1 MLYFFYPCG
10 NKLLKYYIVNTLVMN
25 CIGLKYFRVLVFFCL
40 TSVCG
45 NAQFASVPLSLYQQF
60 NGPYDYTIIGK
71 SHNLNDNWAFP
82 PQPCTMLTSS
92 SATLSLAPNQ
102 TIVGAYLVWSGIG
115 DGVGT
120 NLNLNGNIFIPD
132 NIHLANINPPNF
144 TPCYYFSA
152 VKDITAY
159 VQNTGNGI
167 YQVSNFD
174 LNSII
179 GLYCSNAIY
188 YSGWN
193 IVVVYSNPTLP
204 NKQLNIYDG
213 FKLAY
218 LSVVNNVPY
227 TIPITNLNVT
237 STVGAKMTYI
247 AYNGS
252 TNLFSGESVK
262 INGNTLSNAQNPAN
276 NPFNGTNSFTGSNT
290 SWNMDVDTY
299 AINNYINVGD
309 ISALITLNSNAVR
322 LISTIITSI
331 QSELPDATISLD
343 SITGQDICQNRD
355 LTLDYTVYNINSNDT
370 LLAGTPVS
378 VFVNNT
384 TLISTVLLPSNIL
397 MGDSL
402 NLSTLVTIPTGI
414 SSPFTLSMVV
424 NQNATQLGV
433 YPESNFTNNTS
444 NDSTISLTEIVYPNF
459 GIVGPFCQG
468 TSYTLPTTSLNNIVG
483 TWAPATFNNQQTT
496 TYTFT
501 PNDTTCN
508 QVVQL
513 TVTIVPNTTPFFNI
527 ASNVCVNGNLA
538 FPLTT
543 PNGAFGTWAPAFNN
557 QATTTYTWTPTA
569 PTPAVGC
576 PTPAQHTVN
585 IIPQTQPIFVLED
598 SLCQGASY
606 NLPLQATNGIAGTW
620 APAFNSQATTTYTFT
635 PNTYT
640 VMNGCPASIA
650 HDINIVGSLSP
661 SFTLPSS
668 VCIGSNLNFPS
679 VSTEGIA
686 GLWAPAFNNQST
698 TSYTFT
704 PSTGGITYTNV
715 GAGCPVPMN
724 QTVAITNPV
733 TPSFTLPDSIC
744 EGATV
749 TLPLVSNNGVAGTWA
764 PAFNN
769 QVTTTYT
776 FTPGQYQCPITAHQ
790 TIVVS
795 TLYNPIFSLPSAI
808 CQNETLALPL
818 ISDNGVA
825 GTWSPAFSS
834 AQSGSFTY
842 VFVPNAAVCAYDYQY
857 NLEVNPTHASFDTV
871 TICQSQLPYVWYGQS
886 LNGTT
891 STSTTFQNQFG
902 CDSILNLHLIVNP
915 SPVVDFSIPSWESC
929 LPATIAFAN
938 NQVEA
943 NTIYNWAFGN
953 GVTSSAAS
961 VQSNTYT
968 QSGCYDVSLTAIN
981 QFGCATT
988 NTFLDGVCIEPN
1000 PVASFTVQNNPLPI
1014 IQTTTLLQNTSQN
1027 ATSVLWDFG
1036 HDAQSSTVFSP
1047 IHTFPERAG
1056 NYLVTLVIQN
1066 ANGCIDSTFEII
1078 QIEQDPIYYVPNAFT
1093 PNGSELNNIFL
1104 PVFSPSL
1111 SLSSYQLQIF
1121 NRWGQTVF
1129 ESRDPSKGW
1138 DGTITTPNGPSMSQD
1153 GVYTYKIS
1161 FVETGFEKVF
1171 EVCGSV
1177 SLVR

>member
-1 MLYFFYPCG
+1 MLRF
-10 NKLLKYYIVNTLVMN
+10 
-25 CIGLKYFRVLVFFCL
+25 LVFVVMLAPMFSFGQ
-40 TSVCG
+40 T
-45 NAQFASVPLSLYQQF
+45 NVPHTLYHQF
-60 NGPYDYTIIGK
+60 NGPFDYTIIGNT
-71 SHNLNDNWAFP
+71 HNLYDNWTIP
-82 PQPCTMLTSS
+82 TQPCVMQTSS
-92 SATLSLAPNQ
+92 SATLNLAANQ
-102 TIVGAYLVWSGIG
+102 TIVGAYLIWAGIG
-115 DGVGT
+115 NGQGT
-120 NLNLNGNIFIPD
+120 NITLNGNNIQPD
-132 NIHLANINPPNF
+132 YINVLDAHPSTFLFPWN
-144 TPCYYFSA
+144 YFSA
-152 VKDITAY
+152 VKNITNY
-159 VQNTGNGI
+159 VQNYGNGL

-174 LNSII
+174 LNPLISF
-179 GLYCSNAIY
+179 YCSGGVY

-193 IVVVYSNPTLP
+193 IIVVYSNPSLP
-204 NKQLNIYDG
+204 TKQLNIYDG
-213 FKLAY
+213 YQFVGNPVTTSY
-218 LSVVNNVPY
+218 SFS
-227 TIPITNLNVT
+227 ISNLNVT
-237 STVGAKMTYI
+237 STLGAKMTYI
-247 AYNGS
+247 VFDGS
-252 TNLFSGESVK
+252 PNYFNNESVK
-262 INGNTLSNAQNPAN
+262 VNGNTLSNAQNPAN

-299 AINNYINVGD
+299 PINNYINIGNT
-309 ISALITLNSNAVR
+309 SLLLTLNSLTNR
-322 LISTIITSI
+322 NISTIITSI

-384 TLISTVLLPSNIL
+384 TLISTVTLPSNIL

-585 IIPQTQPIFVLED
+585 IIPQTQPVFVLED

-620 APAFNSQATTTYTFT
+620 APAFNSQQSGTYNFT

-640 VMNGCPASIA
+640 VMSGCPASIT
-650 HDINIVGSLSP
+650 HNITIVAALSP
-661 SFTLPSS
+661 SFALPSS
-668 VCIGSNLNFPS
+668 VCIGSSLNFPALS
-679 VSTEGIA
+679 VEGIA

-749 TLPLVSNNGVAGTWA
+749 TLPLLSNNGVAGTWA

-776 FTPGQYQCPITAHQ
+776 FTPDANQCPITAQQ

-795 TLYNPIFSLPSAI
+795 TLYDPIFNLPSAI

-818 ISDNGVA
+818 ISDNGVS

-842 VFVPNAAVCAYDYQY
+842 VFVPAASVCAFDYQY
-857 NLEVNPTHASFDTV
+857 NLAVNPTHASYDTV
-871 TICQSQLPYVWYGQS
+871 TICQSQLPFVWYGQS

-891 STSTTFQNQFG
+891 STSTTFQNQYG

-915 SPVVDFSIPSWESC
+915 SPVVDFSIPSWQSC
-929 LPATIAFAN
+929 LPATIAFSN

-953 GVTSSAAS
+953 GVTSSAS
-961 VQSNTYT
+961 SLLSNTYT
-968 QSGCYDVSLTAIN
+968 QPGCYDVSLTAIN
-981 QFGCATT
+981 QFGCTTT

-1027 ATSVLWDFG
+1027 ATSVIWDFG
-1036 HDAQSSTVFSP
+1036 HDLQSSTVFSP

-1066 ANGCIDSTFEII
+1066 ANGCVDSTFEII

-1138 DGTITTPNGPSMSQD
+1138 DGTIATSKGASMSQD

-1161 FVETGFEKVF
+1161 FVESGFEEEFV
-1171 EVCGSV
+1171 VTGSV

>member
-1 MLYFFYPCG
+1 MLRF
-10 NKLLKYYIVNTLVMN
+10 
-25 CIGLKYFRVLVFFCL
+25 LVFVVMFVPML
-40 TSVCG
+40 SFAQG
-45 NAQFASVPLSLYQQF
+45 NSVPLTLYQQF
-60 NGPYDYTIIGK
+60 NGPFDYTIIGK
-71 SHNLNDNWAFP
+71 SHNTSDNIVVV
-82 PQPCTMLTSS
+82 PQSTCVMQTNS
-92 SATLSLAPNQ
+92 SASLSLAANQ
-102 TIVGAYLVWSGIG
+102 TIAGAYLVWSGIG
-115 DGVGT
+115 NGAGT
-120 NLNLNGNIFIPD
+120 TLNLNGNTIIPD
-132 NIHLANINPPNF
+132 LINVANIHPP
-144 TPCYYFSA
+144 TWVPYLYFSA
-152 VKDITAY
+152 VKDITSY
-159 VQNTGNGI
+159 VQSFGNGL
-167 YQVSNFD
+167 YQVNNFN
-174 LNSII
+174 LNPLIP
-179 GLYCSNAIY
+179 LYCSNMNY

-193 IVVVYSNPTLP
+193 IVVVYTNPTLP
-204 NKQLNIYDG
+204 NKQLNIYEG
-213 FKLAY
+213 FKHMVGT
-218 LSVVNNVPY
+218 VVNN
-227 TIPITNLNVT
+227 TTFFIPISNLNVT

-252 TNLFSGESVK
+252 SGLFSGESIK
-262 INGNTLSNAQNPAN
+262 FNNNILSNAQNPAN
-276 NPFNGTNSFTGSNT
+276 NPFNSTNSFTGSNT
-290 SWNMDVDTY
+290 NWNIDVDTY
-299 AINNYINVGD
+299 IVSNYLNIGD
-309 ISALITLNSNAVR
+309 TSALIALNSNPPR
-322 LISTIITSI
+322 FISTIITSI

-384 TLISTVLLPSNIL
+384 NLISTVLLPSNIL

-513 TVTIVPNTTPFFNI
+513 TVTIVPNSTPSFNI
-527 ASNVCVNGNLA
+527 ASNVCVNGNLV
-538 FPLTT
+538 FPIATQ
-543 PNGAFGTWAPAFNN
+543 NGAFGTWAPAFNN

-606 NLPLQATNGIAGTW
+606 SLPLQATNGIAGTW
-620 APAFNSQATTTYTFT
+620 TPAFNSQATTTYTFT

-640 VMNGCPASIA
+640 VMSGCPASIA
-650 HDINIVGSLSP
+650 HEITIVGSLSP
-661 SFTLPSS
+661 SFALPSS
-668 VCIGSNLNFPS
+668 VCIGSSLNFPA
-679 VSTEGIA
+679 VSTEGIT
-686 GLWAPAFNNQST
+686 GSWAPAFNNQNT

-704 PSTGGITYTNV
+704 PSNAGITYTNI
-715 GAGCPVPMN
+715 GEGCPVSTS
-724 QTVAITNPV
+724 QTINITSPV

-749 TLPLVSNNGVAGTWA
+749 SLPLVSNNGVAGAWA

-769 QVTTTYT
+769 QATTTYT
-776 FTPGQYQCPITAHQ
+776 FTPGQYQCPITAQQ

-795 TLYNPIFSLPSAI
+795 TLYDPIFNLPSAI

-818 ISDNGVA
+818 ISDNGVS

-834 AQSGSFTY
+834 AQSGSFSY
-842 VFVPNAAVCAYDYQY
+842 VFVPNAAVCAYDSQY
-857 NLEVNPTHASFDTV
+857 NLAVNPTHASFDTV

-886 LNGTT
+886 LNGST
-891 STSTTFQNQFG
+891 STSTTFQNQYG

-915 SPVVDFSIPSWESC
+915 SPVVDFSIPTWESC

-953 GVTSSAAS
+953 GVTSSTAS
-961 VQSNTYT
+961 LLSNTYT
-968 QSGCYDVSLTAIN
+968 QPGCYDVSLTAIN
-981 QFGCATT
+981 QFGCSTT
-988 NTFLDGVCIEPN
+988 STFLDGVCIEEN

-1014 IQTTTLLQNTSQN
+1014 IQTTTLIQNTSQN
-1027 ATSVLWDFG
+1027 ATSVVWDFG
-1036 HDAQSSTVFSP
+1036 HDAQSSTVFAP

-1056 NYLVTLVIQN
+1056 SYLVTLIIQN

-1129 ESRDPSKGW
+1129 ESRDPGKGW
-1138 DGTITTPNGPSMSQD
+1138 DGTIATSNGARMSQD

>member
-1 MLYFFYPCG
+1 M
-10 NKLLKYYIVNTLVMN
+10 
-25 CIGLKYFRVLVFFCL
+25 
-40 TSVCG
+40 
-45 NAQFASVPLSLYQQF
+45 
-60 NGPYDYTIIGK
+60 
-71 SHNLNDNWAFP
+71 
-82 PQPCTMLTSS
+82 
-92 SATLSLAPNQ
+92 
-102 TIVGAYLVWSGIG
+102 
-115 DGVGT
+115 VGT
-120 NLNLNGNIFIPD
+120 
-132 NIHLANINPPNF
+132 
-144 TPCYYFSA
+144 
-152 VKDITAY
+152 
-159 VQNTGNGI
+159 
-167 YQVSNFD
+167 
-174 LNSII
+174 
-179 GLYCSNAIY
+179 
-188 YSGWN
+188 
-193 IVVVYSNPTLP
+193 
-204 NKQLNIYDG
+204 
-213 FKLAY
+213 
-218 LSVVNNVPY
+218 VVNNNSFY
-227 TIPITNLNVT
+227 IPINNLNVT
-237 STVGAKMTYI
+237 STAGAKMTYI

-252 TNLFSGESVK
+252 SNLYSGESVK
-262 INGNTLSNAQNPAN
+262 FNNNVLSNAQNPAN

-290 SWNMDVDTY
+290 SWNMDIDTY
-299 AINNYINVGD
+299 AVNNYLNIGD
-309 ISALITLNSNAVR
+309 TSALITLNSNPPR
-322 LISTIITSI
+322 LISTVITSI

-343 SITGQDICQNRD
+343 SITGQDICQNHD

-513 TVTIVPNTTPFFNI
+513 TVTIVPNSTPSFNI
-527 ASNVCVNGNLA
+527 ASNVCVNGNLV
-538 FPLTT
+538 FPIATQ
-543 PNGAFGTWAPAFNN
+543 NGAFGTWAPAFNN

-576 PTPAQHTVN
+576 PTPAQHAVN

-606 NLPLQATNGIAGTW
+606 SLPLQATNGIAGTW
-620 APAFNSQATTTYTFT
+620 TPAFNSQQSGTYNFT

-640 VMNGCPASIA
+640 VMSGCPASIA
-650 HDINIVGSLSP
+650 HDITIVGSLSP
-661 SFTLPSS
+661 SFALPSS
-668 VCIGSNLNFPS
+668 VCIGSALNFPA
-679 VSTEGIA
+679 VSNEGIS
-686 GLWAPAFNNQST
+686 GTWAPAFNNQST

-704 PSTGGITYTNV
+704 PSTGGITYTNI
-715 GAGCPVPMN
+715 GAVCPVPMN

-749 TLPLVSNNGVAGTWA
+749 TFPLVSNNGVAGTWA

-776 FTPGQYQCPITAHQ
+776 FTPGQYQCPITAQQ

-795 TLYNPIFSLPSAI
+795 TLYDPIFSLPSAI

-818 ISDNGVA
+818 ISDNGVS

-857 NLEVNPTHASFDTV
+857 NLAVNPTHASFDTV

-886 LNGTT
+886 LNGST
-891 STSTTFQNQFG
+891 STSTSFQNQYG
-902 CDSILNLHLIVNP
+902 CDSIL
-915 SPVVDFSIPSWESC
+915 
-929 LPATIAFAN
+929 
-938 NQVEA
+938 
-943 NTIYNWAFGN
+943 
-953 GVTSSAAS
+953 
-961 VQSNTYT
+961 
-968 QSGCYDVSLTAIN
+968 
-981 QFGCATT
+981 
-988 NTFLDGVCIEPN
+988 
-1000 PVASFTVQNNPLPI
+1000 
-1014 IQTTTLLQNTSQN
+1014 
-1027 ATSVLWDFG
+1027 
-1036 HDAQSSTVFSP
+1036 
-1047 IHTFPERAG
+1047 
-1056 NYLVTLVIQN
+1056 
-1066 ANGCIDSTFEII
+1066 
-1078 QIEQDPIYYVPNAFT
+1078 
-1093 PNGSELNNIFL
+1093 
-1104 PVFSPSL
+1104 
-1111 SLSSYQLQIF
+1111 
-1121 NRWGQTVF
+1121 
-1129 ESRDPSKGW
+1129 K
-1138 DGTITTPNGPSMSQD
+1138 
-1153 GVYTYKIS
+1153 
-1161 FVETGFEKVF
+1161 
-1171 EVCGSV
+1171 
-1177 SLVR
+1177 

>member
-1 MLYFFYPCG
+1 MKIFVMSKFIFFFIIIQSQ
-10 NKLLKYYIVNTLVMN
+10 IVYTQ
-25 CIGLKYFRVLVFFCL
+25 I
-40 TSVCG
+40 TSVTHT
-45 NAQFASVPLSLYQQF
+45 LYQQF
-60 NGPYDYTIIGK
+60 NGPYDYVIIGN
-71 SHNLNDNWAFP
+71 SHNPVDSYLYP
-82 PQPCTMLTSS
+82 PAGSMLINS
-92 SATLSLAPNQ
+92 SASLNLSPSQN
-102 TIVGAYLVWSGIG
+102 IVAAYLIWSGIS
-115 DGVGT
+115 DGIGI
-120 NLNLNGNIFIPD
+120 NLNLNGT
-132 NIHLANINPPNF
+132 NF
-144 TPCYYFSA
+144 TPDFINYANITPSGIPVPYFSA
-152 VKDITAY
+152 VKEVTNF
-159 VQNTGNGI
+159 VQASGNGI
-167 YQVSNFD
+167 YQVSNFN
-174 LNSII
+174 LNPYQTNYYNT
-179 GLYCSNAIY
+179 GIY
-188 YSGWN
+188 FAGWN
-193 IVVVYSNPTLP
+193 LIVIYSNPTIT
-204 NKQLNIYDG
+204 NKQLNIYNG
-213 FKLAY
+213 FRLLGNAFNLSQIN
-218 LSVVNNVPY
+218 LSVS
-227 TIPITNLNVT
+227 NLNVT
-237 STVGAKMTYI
+237 NTIGAKMSYI

-252 TNLFSGESVK
+252 SNYYFGQSIFV
-262 INGNTLSNAQNPAN
+262 NNNQLSNALNPLN
-276 NPFNGTNSFTGSNT
+276 NPFNSSNSFTGSLS

-299 AINNYINVGD
+299 SIQNNINVG
-309 ISALITLNSNAVR
+309 ATNLLLTANSI
-322 LISTIITSI
+322 LPLFISTIITSI
-331 QSELPDATISLD
+331 PSELPDATISLD

-468 TSYTLPTTSLNNIVG
+468 MSYTLPTTSLNNIVG
-483 TWAPATFNNQQTT
+483 TWSPATFNNQQTT

-513 TVTIVPNTTPFFNI
+513 TVTIVPNSTPSFNI
-527 ASNVCVNGNLA
+527 ASNVCVNGNLV
-538 FPLTT
+538 FPVATQ
-543 PNGAFGTWAPAFNN
+543 NGAFGTWAPAFNN
-557 QATTTYTWTPTA
+557 QTTTTYIWTPTA

-585 IIPQTQPIFVLED
+585 IIPQTQPIFALED
-598 SLCQGASY
+598 SLCQGANYS
-606 NLPLQATNGIAGTW
+606 LPLQATNGIAGTW
-620 APAFNSQATTTYTFT
+620 VPAFNSQQSGTYNFT

-640 VMNGCPASIA
+640 VMSGCPASIT
-650 HDINIVGSLSP
+650 HDITIVGSLSP
-661 SFTLPSS
+661 SFALPSS
-668 VCIGSNLNFPS
+668 VCIGSTLNFPA
-679 VSTEGIA
+679 VSYEGIA
-686 GLWAPAFNNQST
+686 GSWTPAFNNQST

-704 PSTGGITYTNV
+704 PSSTGISVSNQGVVCPLQSSVTIGINSPT
-715 GAGCPVPMN
+715 
-724 QTVAITNPV
+724 
-733 TPSFTLPDSIC
+733 TPLFSLPDSIC

-769 QVTTTYT
+769 QATTTYT
-776 FTPGQYQCPITAHQ
+776 FTPDANQCPITAQQ

-795 TLYNPIFSLPSAI
+795 TLYDPTFSLPSAI
-808 CQNETLALPL
+808 CQNEALSLPL

-842 VFVPNAAVCAYDYQY
+842 VFVPNAAVCAYDYLY
-857 NLEVNPTHASFDTV
+857 NLAVNPTHASYDTV

-886 LNGTT
+886 LNGST

-915 SPVVDFSIPSWESC
+915 SPVVDFGIPSWESC

-953 GVTSSAAS
+953 GVTSSVAS
-961 VQSNTYT
+961 VLSNTYT
-968 QSGCYDVSLTAIN
+968 QPGCYDVSLTAIN
-981 QFGCATT
+981 QFGCSTT
-988 NTFLDGVCIEPN
+988 STFLDGVCIQEN
-1000 PVASFTVQNNPLPI
+1000 PIASFTVQNNPLPI

-1027 ATSVLWDFG
+1027 ATSVFWDFG

-1138 DGTITTPNGPSMSQD
+1138 DGTISTPNGPSMSQD

>member
-1 MLYFFYPCG
+1 
-10 NKLLKYYIVNTLVMN
+10 MN
-25 CIGLKYFRVLVFFCL
+25 CFKNIFFRFLILYCL
-40 TSVCG
+40 NSFLG
-45 NAQFASVPLSLYQQF
+45 YSQINVPHTLYQQF
-60 NGPYDYTIIGK
+60 NGPFDYTIIGK
-71 SHNLNDNWAFP
+71 SHNTFDNPNLNAL
-82 PQPCTMLTSS
+82 PCAMLTSS
-92 SATLSLAPNQ
+92 SATLNLAANQ
-102 TIVGAYLVWSGIG
+102 TIVGAYIIWSSVSNGIG
-115 DGVGT
+115 T
-120 NLNLNGNIFIPD
+120 TITLNGNNLIPD
-132 NIHLANINPPNF
+132 IVNVVDINPATF
-144 TPCYYFSA
+144 TTPCYFFSA
-152 VKDITAY
+152 VKDVTSL
-159 VQNTGNGI
+159 VQATGNGL

-174 LNSII
+174 LNPY
-179 GLYCSNAIY
+179 LLNYCGNTQNYA
-188 YSGWN
+188 GWN
-193 IVVVYSNPTLP
+193 LIVVYSSPTLP
-204 NKQLNIYDG
+204 NKQINIYDG
-213 FKLAY
+213 HQTVGGGTSITHNF
-218 LSVVNNVPY
+218 
-227 TIPITNLNVT
+227 PITNLNVT
-237 STVGAKMTYI
+237 STAGAKMTYI

-252 TNLFSGESVK
+252 PNAFWNESVQ
-262 INGNTLSNAQNPAN
+262 INGNTLSNAQNPPN

-299 AINNYINVGD
+299 FINNYLSVGNT
-309 ISALITLNSNAVR
+309 SFQITMNSYVLRN
-322 LISTIITSI
+322 ISTIITSI

-384 TLISTVLLPSNIL
+384 NLISTVLLPSNIL

-414 SSPFTLSMVV
+414 SSPFTLSLVV

-459 GIVGPFCQG
+459 GIVGPLCQG
-468 TSYTLPTTSLNNIVG
+468 TSYILPTTSLNNIVG
-483 TWAPATFNNQQTT
+483 TWSPSTFNNQQTT

-585 IIPQTQPIFVLED
+585 IIPQTQPVFVLED

-661 SFTLPSS
+661 SFALPSS
-668 VCIGSNLNFPS
+668 VCIGSSLNFPALS
-679 VSTEGIA
+679 VEGIA
-686 GLWAPAFNNQST
+686 GSWAPAFNNQST

-704 PSTGGITYTNV
+704 PSSTGITYTNI

-749 TLPLVSNNGVAGTWA
+749 ALPLVSNNGVAGTWA

-776 FTPGQYQCPITAHQ
+776 FTPGQYQCPITAQQ

-818 ISDNGVA
+818 ISDNGVS

-842 VFVPNAAVCAYDYQY
+842 VFVPAASVCAFDYQY
-857 NLEVNPTHASFDTV
+857 NLAVNPTHASYDTV
-871 TICQSQLPYVWYGQS
+871 AICQSQLPFVWYGQS

-891 STSTTFQNQFG
+891 STSTTFQNQYG

-915 SPVVDFSIPSWESC
+915 SPVVDFSIPSWQSC
-929 LPATIAFAN
+929 LPATIAFSN

-953 GVTSSAAS
+953 GVTSSAS
-961 VQSNTYT
+961 SLLSNTYT
-968 QSGCYDVSLTAIN
+968 QPGCYDVSLTAIN

-1027 ATSVLWDFG
+1027 ASSVVWGFG
-1036 HDAQSSTVFSP
+1036 HDAQVSSTFSP

-1056 NYLVTLVIQN
+1056 SYLVTLIIQN
-1066 ANGCIDSTFEII
+1066 ANGCIDSTFEVI

-1129 ESRDPSKGW
+1129 ESRDPGKGW
-1138 DGTITTPNGPSMSQD
+1138 DGTIATSNGARMSQD

>member
-1 MLYFFYPCG
+1 MLAP
-10 NKLLKYYIVNTLVMN
+10 LLGFGQIN
-25 CIGLKYFRVLVFFCL
+25 
-40 TSVCG
+40 
-45 NAQFASVPLSLYQQF
+45 VPHTLYQQF
-60 NGPYDYTIIGK
+60 NGPFDYTIIGNT
-71 SHNLNDNWAFP
+71 HNQIDNWASP
-82 PQPCTMLTSS
+82 PPPCVMQTSS
-92 SATLSLAPNQ
+92 SATLNLASNQ
-102 TIVGAYLVWSGIG
+102 TIVGAYLIWAGIG
-115 DGVGT
+115 NGQGT
-120 NLNLNGNIFIPD
+120 NITLNGNNIQPD
-132 NIHLANINPPNF
+132 YINVLDAHPSTFLFPWN
-144 TPCYYFSA
+144 YFSA
-152 VKDITAY
+152 VKNITNY
-159 VQNTGNGI
+159 VQTYGNGL

-174 LNSII
+174 LNPFIAF
-179 GLYCSNAIY
+179 YCSNAVY
-188 YSGWN
+188 YAGWN
-193 IVVVYSNPTLP
+193 IIIVYSNPNLP

-213 FKLAY
+213 FQFVGNPVTTTY
-218 LSVVNNVPY
+218 SF
-227 TIPITNLNVT
+227 PISNLNVT
-237 STVGAKMTYI
+237 NTVGAKMTYI
-247 AYNGS
+247 VYNGS
-252 TNLFSGESVK
+252 PNNFNNESVK
-262 INGNTLSNAQNPAN
+262 VNGNTLSNAQNPPN

-299 AINNYINVGD
+299 PISNYINVGNT
-309 ISALITLNSNAVR
+309 SLQITLNSLTNR
-322 LISTIITSI
+322 NISTIITSI

-483 TWAPATFNNQQTT
+483 SWAPATFNNQQTT

-513 TVTIVPNTTPFFNI
+513 TVTIVPNSTPSFNI
-527 ASNVCVNGNLA
+527 ASNVCVNGNLV
-538 FPLTT
+538 FPIATQ
-543 PNGAFGTWAPAFNN
+543 NGAFGTWAPAFNN
-557 QATTTYTWTPTA
+557 QTTTTYTWTPTA

-606 NLPLQATNGIAGTW
+606 SLPLQATNGIAGTW
-620 APAFNSQATTTYTFT
+620 TPAFNSQQSGTYNFT

-640 VMNGCPASIA
+640 VMSGCPASIA
-650 HDINIVGSLSP
+650 HDITIVAALSP
-661 SFTLPSS
+661 SFALPSS
-668 VCIGSNLNFPS
+668 VCIGSTLNFPA
-679 VSTEGIA
+679 VSTEGIV
-686 GLWAPAFNNQST
+686 GSWAPAFNNQST

-704 PSTGGITYTNV
+704 PSSTGISVSNQGIV
-715 GAGCPVPMN
+715 CPL
-724 QTVAITNPV
+724 QSTVTISINSPT
-733 TPSFTLPDSIC
+733 TPLFSLPDSIC
-744 EGATV
+744 QGATV

-769 QVTTTYT
+769 QATTTYT
-776 FTPGQYQCPITAHQ
+776 FTPDANQCPITVQH

-795 TLYNPIFSLPSAI
+795 TLYDPTFSLPSAI
-808 CQNETLALPL
+808 CQNEALVLPL

-842 VFVPNAAVCAYDYQY
+842 VFVPNAAVCAYDYPY
-857 NLEVNPTHASFDTV
+857 NLAVNPTHASYDTV

-886 LNGTT
+886 LNGST
-891 STSTTFQNQFG
+891 STSTSFQNQYG

-929 LPATIAFAN
+929 LPATIAFSN

-961 VQSNTYT
+961 VLSNTYT
-968 QSGCYDVSLTAIN
+968 QPGCYDVSLTAIN
-981 QFGCATT
+981 QFGCSTT
-988 NTFLDGVCIEPN
+988 STFLDGVCIQEN
-1000 PVASFTVQNNPLPI
+1000 PIASFTVQNNPLPI

-1027 ATSVLWDFG
+1027 ATSVIWDFG

-1056 NYLVTLVIQN
+1056 NYLVTLTIQN
-1066 ANGCIDSTFEII
+1066 ANGCIDSTFEVI

-1138 DGTITTPNGPSMSQD
+1138 DGTIATPNGASMSQD

>member
-1 MLYFFYPCG
+1 MLRF
-10 NKLLKYYIVNTLVMN
+10 
-25 CIGLKYFRVLVFFCL
+25 LVFVVMLAPMFSFGQ
-40 TSVCG
+40 T
-45 NAQFASVPLSLYQQF
+45 NVPHTLYHQF
-60 NGPYDYTIIGK
+60 NGPFDYTIIGNT
-71 SHNLNDNWAFP
+71 HNLYDNWTIP
-82 PQPCTMLTSS
+82 TQPCVMQTSS
-92 SATLSLAPNQ
+92 SATLNLAANQ
-102 TIVGAYLVWSGIG
+102 TIVGAYLIWAGIG
-115 DGVGT
+115 NGQGT
-120 NLNLNGNIFIPD
+120 NITLNGNNIQPD
-132 NIHLANINPPNF
+132 YINVLDAHPSTFLFPWN
-144 TPCYYFSA
+144 YFSA
-152 VKDITAY
+152 VKNITNY
-159 VQNTGNGI
+159 VQNYGNGL

-174 LNSII
+174 LNPLISF
-179 GLYCSNAIY
+179 YCSGGVY

-193 IVVVYSNPTLP
+193 IIVVYSNPSLP
-204 NKQLNIYDG
+204 TKQLNIYDG
-213 FKLAY
+213 YQFVGNPVTTSY
-218 LSVVNNVPY
+218 SFS
-227 TIPITNLNVT
+227 ISNLNVT
-237 STVGAKMTYI
+237 STLGAKMTYI
-247 AYNGS
+247 VFDGS
-252 TNLFSGESVK
+252 PNYFNNESVK
-262 INGNTLSNAQNPAN
+262 VNGNTLSNAQNPAN

-299 AINNYINVGD
+299 PINNYINIGNT
-309 ISALITLNSNAVR
+309 SLLLTLNSLTNR
-322 LISTIITSI
+322 NISTIITSI

-384 TLISTVLLPSNIL
+384 TLISTVTLPSNIL

-538 FPLTT
+538 FPITT

-585 IIPQTQPIFVLED
+585 IIPQTQPVFVLED

-620 APAFNSQATTTYTFT
+620 APAFNSQQSGTYNFT

-640 VMNGCPASIA
+640 VMSGCPASIT
-650 HDINIVGSLSP
+650 HNITIVAALSP
-661 SFTLPSS
+661 SFALPSS
-668 VCIGSNLNFPS
+668 VCIGSSLNFPALS
-679 VSTEGIA
+679 VEGIA

-749 TLPLVSNNGVAGTWA
+749 TLPLLSNNGVAGTWA

-776 FTPGQYQCPITAHQ
+776 FTPDANQCPITAQQ

-795 TLYNPIFSLPSAI
+795 TLYDPIFNLPSAI

-818 ISDNGVA
+818 ISDNGVS

-842 VFVPNAAVCAYDYQY
+842 VFVPAASVCAFDYQY
-857 NLEVNPTHASFDTV
+857 NLAVNPTHASYDTV
-871 TICQSQLPYVWYGQS
+871 TICQSQLPFVWYGQS

-891 STSTTFQNQFG
+891 STSTTFQNQYG

-915 SPVVDFSIPSWESC
+915 SPVVDFSIPSWQSC
-929 LPATIAFAN
+929 LPATIAFSN

-953 GVTSSAAS
+953 GVTSSAS
-961 VQSNTYT
+961 SLLSNTYT
-968 QSGCYDVSLTAIN
+968 QPGCYDVSLTAIN
-981 QFGCATT
+981 QFGCTTT

-1027 ATSVLWDFG
+1027 ATSVIWDFG
-1036 HDAQSSTVFSP
+1036 HDLQSSTVFSP

-1066 ANGCIDSTFEII
+1066 ANGCVDSTFEII

-1138 DGTITTPNGPSMSQD
+1138 DGTIATSKGASMSQD

-1161 FVETGFEKVF
+1161 FVESGFEEEFV
-1171 EVCGSV
+1171 VTGSV

>member
-1 MLYFFYPCG
+1 MLRI
-10 NKLLKYYIVNTLVMN
+10 LVWLVM
-25 CIGLKYFRVLVFFCL
+25 F
-40 TSVCG
+40 
-45 NAQFASVPLSLYQQF
+45 VPIFGFGQNGVPHTLYQQF
-60 NGPYDYTIIGK
+60 NGPYEYMVIGNT
-71 SHNLNDNWAFP
+71 HMPYDNWISP
-82 PQPCTMLTSS
+82 PQLPAMYTGS
-92 SATLSLAPNQ
+92 SATLTLPSNQ
-102 TIVGAYLVWSGIG
+102 TIVGAYLIWAGIG
-115 DGVGT
+115 DGIGT
-120 NLNLNGNIFIPD
+120 TVTLNGNLTIPD
-132 NIHLANINPPNF
+132 YTNYININSFFPNW
-144 TPCYYFSA
+144 TPYPYFSA
-152 VKDITAY
+152 VKDITSY
-159 VQNTGNGI
+159 VQSFGNGL
-167 YQVSNFD
+167 YQITNFN
-174 LNSII
+174 LNSIL
-179 GLYCSNAIY
+179 GQYYTNANQY
-188 YSGWN
+188 AGWN
-193 IVVVYSNPTLP
+193 IVVVYTNPTLP

-213 FKLAY
+213 YRF
-218 LSVVNNVPY
+218 VVGNFIN
-227 TIPITNLNVT
+227 TITLPLNNLNVT
-237 STVGAKMTYI
+237 STANAKMTYI
-247 AYNGS
+247 VYNGS
-252 TNLFSGESVK
+252 PNFFTGETAK
-262 INGNTLSNAQNPAN
+262 INGNTLSNAQNPPN

-299 AINNYINVGD
+299 FISNYISVGNT
-309 ISALITLNSNAVR
+309 SANFTMSSGSYRML
-322 LISTIITSI
+322 STVITSI

-370 LLAGTPVS
+370 LLAGTPIS

-384 TLISTVLLPSNIL
+384 TLISTVTLPSNIL

-402 NLSTLVTIPTGI
+402 NLSTLVTIPAGI

-433 YPESNFTNNTS
+433 YPESNYTNNTS

-459 GIVGPFCQG
+459 GNVGPFCQG

-483 TWAPATFNNQQTT
+483 TWSPATFNNQQTT

-513 TVTIVPNTTPFFNI
+513 TVTIVPNSTPSFNI
-527 ASNVCVNGNLA
+527 ASNVCVNGNLV
-538 FPLTT
+538 FPIATQ
-543 PNGAFGTWAPAFNN
+543 NGAFGTWAPAFNN

-585 IIPQTQPIFVLED
+585 IIPQTQPVFVLED

-606 NLPLQATNGIAGTW
+606 SLPLQAINGISGSW

-635 PNTYT
+635 PTTY
-640 VMNGCPASIA
+640 NLISGCPASIA
-650 HDINIVGSLSP
+650 HDITIVAALSP
-661 SFTLPSS
+661 SFALPSS
-668 VCIGSNLNFPS
+668 VCVGSSLNFPA
-679 VSTEGIA
+679 VSIEGIA
-686 GLWAPAFNNQST
+686 GTWAPAFNNQST

-704 PSTGGITYTNV
+704 PNNTGLSVSNQGIV
-715 GAGCPVPMN
+715 CPL
-724 QTVAITNPV
+724 QSSV
-733 TPSFTLPDSIC
+733 TIGINSPTTPLFSLPDSIC

-776 FTPGQYQCPITAHQ
+776 FTPDANQCPITVQ
-790 TIVVS
+790 YTIVVS
-795 TLYNPIFSLPSAI
+795 TLYDPTFSLPSAI
-808 CQNETLALPL
+808 CQNEALTLPL

-825 GTWSPAFSS
+825 GIWSPAFSS
-834 AQSGSFTY
+834 AQSGNFSY
-842 VFVPNAAVCAYDYQY
+842 VFVPAASVCAFDYPY
-857 NLEVNPTHASFDTV
+857 NLTVNPTHASFDTV

-915 SPVVDFSIPSWESC
+915 SPVVDFSIPSWQSC
-929 LPATIAFAN
+929 LPATIAFSN

-953 GVTSSAAS
+953 VVTSSAAS
-961 VQSNTYT
+961 LLSNTYT
-968 QSGCYDVSLTAIN
+968 QPGCYDVSLTAIN

-1014 IQTTTLLQNTSQN
+1014 IQTTTLIQNTSQN
-1027 ATSVLWDFG
+1027 ATSVVWDFG

-1056 NYLVTLVIQN
+1056 NYMVTLVIQN
-1066 ANGCIDSTFEII
+1066 ANGCIDSTFEVI
-1078 QIEQDPIYYVPNAFT
+1078 QIEQDPIFYVPNAFT

-1138 DGTITTPNGPSMSQD
+1138 DGSVDTNEGASIAQD
-1153 GVYTYKIS
+1153 GMYTYKITFIES
-1161 FVETGFEKVF
+1161 GFEKVF
-1171 EVCGSV
+1171 EVTGSV
-1177 SLVR
+1177 VLLR

>member
-1 MLYFFYPCG
+1 MAA
-10 NKLLKYYIVNTLVMN
+10 N
-25 CIGLKYFRVLVFFCL
+25 L
-40 TSVCG
+40 T
-45 NAQFASVPLSLYQQF
+45 
-60 NGPYDYTIIGK
+60 IE
-71 SHNLNDNWAFP
+71 
-82 PQPCTMLTSS
+82 
-92 SATLSLAPNQ
+92 
-102 TIVGAYLVWSGIG
+102 GAYLIWA
-115 DGVGT
+115 GVGNGANT
-120 NLNLNGNIFIPD
+120 SITLNGNTIQPD
-132 NIHLANINPPNF
+132 YINVLDANPSTFSFPWN
-144 TPCYYFSA
+144 YFSA
-152 VKDITAY
+152 VKDVTGL
-159 VQNTGNGI
+159 VQSTGNGI
-167 YQVSNFD
+167 YQVSNFN
-174 LNSII
+174 LNPINN
-179 GLYCSNAIY
+179 LYCSSQVF

-193 IVVVYSNPTLP
+193 IIVIYSNPNLP

-213 FKLAY
+213 FQFVGNPVLTSY
-218 LSVVNNVPY
+218 NF
-227 TIPITNLNVT
+227 TISNLNITNTNN
-237 STVGAKMTYI
+237 AKLTYI
-247 AYNGS
+247 MYNGS
-252 TNLFSGESVK
+252 PNLYWNESVQ

-276 NPFNGTNSFTGSNT
+276 NPFNGTNSFTGSNS

-299 AINNYINVGD
+299 IIDNFIAVGNT
-309 ISALITLNSNAVR
+309 SLQITLNSVINR
-322 LISTIITSI
+322 NISTIITSI

-370 LLAGTPVS
+370 LLAGTPIS

-459 GIVGPFCQG
+459 GIVGPLCQG

-513 TVTIVPNTTPFFNI
+513 TVTIVPNSTPSFNI
-527 ASNVCVNGNLA
+527 ASNVCVNGNLV
-538 FPLTT
+538 FPIATQ
-543 PNGAFGTWAPAFNN
+543 NGAFGTWAPAFNN

-585 IIPQTQPIFVLED
+585 IIPQTQPIFALED

-606 NLPLQATNGIAGTW
+606 SLPLQASNGIAGTW
-620 APAFNSQATTTYTFT
+620 APAFNSQQSGTYNFT

-640 VMNGCPASIA
+640 VMSGCPASIA
-650 HDINIVGSLSP
+650 HNITIVGSLSP
-661 SFTLPSS
+661 SFALPNS
-668 VCIGSNLNFPS
+668 VCIGSTLNFPA
-679 VSTEGIA
+679 VSNEGIA
-686 GLWAPAFNNQST
+686 GSWSPAFNNQST
-698 TSYTFT
+698 TSYTFMPNSFGISVSNQGVVCPISSNLT
-704 PSTGGITYTNV
+704 IGIT
-715 GAGCPVPMN
+715 AP
-724 QTVAITNPV
+724 TNPL
-733 TPSFTLPDSIC
+733 FTLPDSIC

-769 QVTTTYT
+769 QATTTYT
-776 FTPGQYQCPITAHQ
+776 FTPGQYQCPITVQQ

-795 TLYNPIFSLPSAI
+795 TLYDPTFSLPAAI
-808 CQNETLALPL
+808 CQNEALVLPL
-818 ISDNGVA
+818 VSDNGVA
-825 GTWSPAFSS
+825 GSWSPTFSS
-834 AQSGSFTY
+834 VQSGSFTY

-857 NLEVNPTHASFDTV
+857 NLAVNPTHASYDTV

-886 LNGTT
+886 LNGST

-929 LPATIAFAN
+929 LPATINFSN

-943 NTIYNWAFGN
+943 NTIYNWSFGN

-961 VQSNTYT
+961 LLSNTYT
-968 QSGCYDVSLTAIN
+968 QPGCYDVSLTAIN

-988 NTFLDGVCIEPN
+988 NTLIDGVCIQEN
-1000 PVASFTVQNNPLPI
+1000 PIASFTVQNNPLPI

-1027 ATSVLWDFG
+1027 ATSVVWDFG

-1056 NYLVTLVIQN
+1056 SYLVTLVIQN
-1066 ANGCIDSTFEII
+1066 ANGCIDSTFEVI

-1111 SLSSYQLQIF
+1111 SLCSYQLQIF

-1129 ESRDPSKGW
+1129 ESLDPSKGW
-1138 DGTITTPNGPSMSQD
+1138 DGTIATPNGASMSQD

-1161 FVETGFEKVF
+1161 FSETGFEKVF

>member
-1 MLYFFYPCG
+1 
-10 NKLLKYYIVNTLVMN
+10 MN
-25 CIGLKYFRVLVFFCL
+25 CFKRTYFSFFVLFCL
-40 TSVCG
+40 TTYCVAQG
-45 NAQFASVPLSLYQQF
+45 NSVPLTLYQQF
-60 NGPYDYTIIGK
+60 NGPFDYTIIGK
-71 SHNLNDNWAFP
+71 SHNTSDNIVLV
-82 PQPCTMLTSS
+82 PQSTCVMQTNS
-92 SATLSLAPNQ
+92 SASLSLAANQ
-102 TIVGAYLVWSGIG
+102 TIAGAYLVWSGIG
-115 DGVGT
+115 NGSGT
-120 NLNLNGNIFIPD
+120 TLNLNGNTIIPD
-132 NIHLANINPPNF
+132 VINVANIHPP
-144 TPCYYFSA
+144 TWVPYLYFSA
-152 VKDITAY
+152 VKDITSY
-159 VQNTGNGI
+159 VQSFGNGL
-167 YQVSNFD
+167 YQVNNFN
-174 LNSII
+174 LNPLIP
-179 GLYCSNAIY
+179 LYCSNMNY

-193 IVVVYSNPTLP
+193 IVVVYTNPTLP
-204 NKQLNIYDG
+204 NKQLNIYEG
-213 FKLAY
+213 FKHMVGT
-218 LSVVNNVPY
+218 VVNN
-227 TIPITNLNVT
+227 TTFFIPISNLNVT

-252 TNLFSGESVK
+252 SGLFSGESIK
-262 INGNTLSNAQNPAN
+262 FNNNILSNAQNPAN
-276 NPFNGTNSFTGSNT
+276 NPFNSTNSFTGSNT
-290 SWNMDVDTY
+290 NWNIDVDTY
-299 AINNYINVGD
+299 IVSNYLNIGD
-309 ISALITLNSNAVR
+309 TSALIALNSNPPR
-322 LISTIITSI
+322 FISTIITSI

-355 LTLDYTVYNINSNDT
+355 LTLDYTVYNLNSNDT

-424 NQNATQLGV
+424 NQNSTQLGV

-468 TSYTLPTTSLNNIVG
+468 TNFTLPTTSLNNIVG
-483 TWAPATFNNQQTT
+483 TWSPAFNNQATA
-496 TYTFT
+496 TYNFM

-508 QVVQL
+508 QPIQL
-513 TVTIVPNTTPFFNI
+513 TVTIVPNSTPSFNI
-527 ASNVCVNGNLA
+527 ASNVCVNGNLV
-538 FPLTT
+538 FPVATQ
-543 PNGAFGTWAPAFNN
+543 NGTFGTWSPAFNN

-576 PTPAQHTVN
+576 PTLAQHTVN
-585 IIPQTQPIFVLED
+585 IIPQTQPVFVLED

-606 NLPLQATNGIAGTW
+606 SLPLQAINGISGSW

-635 PNTYT
+635 PTTY
-640 VMNGCPASIA
+640 NLISGCPASIA
-650 HDINIVGSLSP
+650 HDITIVAALSP
-661 SFTLPSS
+661 SFALPSS
-668 VCIGSNLNFPS
+668 VCVGSSLNFPA
-679 VSTEGIA
+679 VSIEGIA
-686 GLWAPAFNNQST
+686 GTWAPAFNNQST

-704 PSTGGITYTNV
+704 PNNTGLSVSNQGIV
-715 GAGCPVPMN
+715 CPLSSS
-724 QTVAITNPV
+724 V
-733 TPSFTLPDSIC
+733 TIGINSPTTPLFTLPDSIC

-769 QVTTTYT
+769 QATTTYT
-776 FTPGQYQCPITAHQ
+776 FTPDANQCPITVQ
-790 TIVVS
+790 YTIVVS
-795 TLYNPIFSLPSAI
+795 TLYDPTFSLPSAI
-808 CQNETLALPL
+808 CQNEGLALPL

-842 VFVPNAAVCAYDYQY
+842 VFVPAASVCAFDYQY
-857 NLEVNPTHASFDTV
+857 NLAVNPTHASFDTV

-886 LNGTT
+886 LNSST
-891 STSTTFQNQFG
+891 STSTSFQNQYG
-902 CDSILNLHLIVNP
+902 CDSILNLQLIVNP
-915 SPVVDFSIPSWESC
+915 SPVVDFSIPSWQSC
-929 LPATIAFAN
+929 LPATIAFSN

-943 NTIYNWAFGN
+943 NTVYNWSFGN
-953 GVTSSAAS
+953 GVTSST
-961 VQSNTYT
+961 SNTINNTYS
-968 QSGCYDVSLTAIN
+968 QAGCYDVSLTAIN

-1014 IQTTTLLQNTSQN
+1014 IQTTTLLQNTSQH
-1027 ATSVLWDFG
+1027 ATSVVWDFG
-1036 HDAQSSTVFSP
+1036 HDAQVSSTFSP

-1056 NYLVTLVIQN
+1056 NYLVTLVVQN
-1066 ANGCIDSTFEII
+1066 ANGCVDSTFEVI

-1104 PVFSPSL
+1104 PVFSPSMI
-1111 SLSSYQLQIF
+1111 LSSYQLQIF

-1138 DGTITTPNGPSMSQD
+1138 DGSVDTNEGASIAQD
-1153 GVYTYKIS
+1153 GMYTYKITFIES
-1161 FVETGFEKVF
+1161 GFEKVF
-1171 EVCGSV
+1171 EVTGSV
-1177 SLVR
+1177 VVLR